1 MALEIDLT
9 GKAVLVTGGT
19 KGVGRGIAQRFADAG
34 ASVVVCA
41 RREPENPLPDGWTF
55 VPADLRDGE
64 AAWAAVDA
72 AHAVHGRLD
81 CVVNNA
87 GGSPPADSA
96 EASPR
101 FSERIVALNLL
112 APMFVAQRAYHHMK
126 DQPEGG
132 SIVNVGSIVAQR
144 PSPTTAAYG
153 AAKAGLKQLTQTL
166 AMEWAPRVR
175 VELDHLRLH
184 PHRAGRAVLR
194 RRRHPCPGRGP
205 HPPRPLGDAHR
216 HRRRRRVAGVRPGLL
231 RHRSRRGRPRRRR
244 PTPGRRRGRQL
255 SASDSVS
262 RRRTGRTD

>member
-87 GGSPPADSA
+87 GGSPPG
-96 EASPR
+96 R
-101 FSERIVALNLL
+101 LGRGL
-112 APMFVAQRAYHHMK
+112 APVLRA
-126 DQPEGG
+126 DRGPQPAGPAV
-132 SIVNVGSIVAQR
+132 SS
-144 PSPTTAAYG
+144 PSAPTT
-153 AAKAGLKQLTQTL
+153 T
-166 AMEWAPRVR
+166 
-175 VELDHLRLH
+175 
-184 PHRAGRAVLR
+184 
-194 RRRHPCPGRGP
+194 
-205 HPPRPLGDAHR
+205 
-216 HRRRRRVAGVRPGLL
+216 
-231 RHRSRRGRPRRRR
+231 
-244 PTPGRRRGRQL
+244 
-255 SASDSVS
+255 
-262 RRRTGRTD
+262 